1 MKWIYWAF
9 LLAFFAILK
18 IAEEHY
24 FILVFFA
31 PFQDFVWLGFPLFAL
46 ITLSSGY
53 INRFSR
59 LGEVLVKLFSL
70 IIGIIFIV
78 LSNFKFLPIIVL
90 GTFGTVIFLLIKQKI
105 RLNLSLILMGVT
117 SLLYLYIY
125 SNIYINWFK
134 IPGTPDIS
142 ILSYNLYTEEK
153 EKRLDIILDLINEC
167 DPDVFCIQEIQEDDR
182 KLFTDVLSSVYPYQH
197 YPSDRNTKYQGGIVL
212 SKIPFSYSEEKR
224 IFNRYKKS
232 SMVMNF
238 VRLKVDSLNQLALYN
253 IHLVSNGFGI
263 RNALKKKIKL
273 NQIVEYERNNY
284 IQRFDEARN
293 VLANIDY
300 SDENIIIIGDYN
312 DIFGSKVLKFF
323 DQHFENA
330 WRIGGRSHHST
341 FGHDLF
347 EYIFNI
353 VGIPKNNSFNFI
365 GIDHAYVSKKIKVV
379 SFSTI
384 DFKYSDHSP
393 ILVKIKF

>member
-9 LLAFFAILK
+9 LLVFFAVLK
-18 IAEEHY
+18 IAEDHY
-24 FILVFFA
+24 FILIFFA
-31 PFQDFVWLGFPLFAL
+31 PFQDFVWLGFPLFAFV
-46 ITLSSGY
+46 TLSSGY
-53 INRFSR
+53 IKKYSR
-59 LGEVLVKLFSL
+59 LGEVLIKIFSL

-78 LSNFKFLPIIVL
+78 LSNFKFLPLIVL
-90 GTFGTVIFLLIKQKI
+90 GIFGTIIFLLIKKKLK
-105 RLNLSLILMGVT
+105 LNLSLILMGL
-117 SLLYLYIY
+117 SSILYLYLY
-125 SNIYINWFK
+125 SNIYINWLK
-134 IPGTPDIS
+134 VPGNPDIS
-142 ILSYNLYTEEK
+142 ILSFNLYTEEK
-153 EKRLDIILDLINEC
+153 GKRLDIILDLINDV

-182 KLFTDVLSSVYPYQH
+182 KLFTNVLSSVYPYQH
-197 YPSDRNTKYQGGIVL
+197 YPSDKNSRYQGGIVL
-212 SKIPFSYSEEKR
+212 SKIPFSYAEEKR

-263 RNALKKKIKL
+263 RSAVKKKIKL

-312 DIFGSKVLKFF
+312 DIIGSKVLDFF

-330 WRIGGRSHHST
+330 WRKAGKAHHST
-341 FGHDLF
+341 FGHDLIDYLF
-347 EYIFNI
+347 DIF
-353 VGIPKNNSFNFI
+353 GIPNNNSFNFI
-365 GIDHAYVSKKIKVV
+365 GIDHAYVSRKINVI
-379 SFSTI
+379 SFSTL

-393 ILVKIKF
+393 ILVEIKF